1 MQKMPL
7 AFLLFRF
14 NFWLNHRL
22 IERKRDI
29 LAIQIHFHLFS
40 LKICNLFDHFK
51 HLGTISNICYN
62 IFIYEFTFKQFIK
75 AIKSHKVLQLYYKFS
90 KHRNKMMK
98 EDRLS
103 NRARNQK
110 IYIIYTLIS
119 TLCVNSRALKRNSS
133 FWKTNV
139 YCVFFSCLKK
149 KSRVN
154 FKFQTFHSFNI

>member
-1 MQKMPL
+1 MPKMPL

-29 LAIQIHFHLFS
+29 LAIRIHFHLFS

-90 KHRNKMMK
+90 KHRNKMIK
-98 EDRLS
+98 EDRNLH
-103 NRARNQK
+103 NL
-110 IYIIYTLIS
+110 YINFDIM
-119 TLCVNSRALKRNSS
+119 CEFSS
-133 FWKTNV
+133 I
-139 YCVFFSCLKK
+139 KK
-149 KSRVN
+149 KFFVLENKRILCFLFL
-154 FKFQTFHSFNI
+154 FKKEIES